1 MKKVF
6 KWIGILILIAILGW
20 VAVILAAHYVFT
32 KRLNLSCDGQQTT
45 TVDWQG
51 KNSIEKIPKL
61 ESLRMEIVTYPLS
74 KTFFFIHTS
83 DELFSSSGSGRNI
96 ALINEQTIMVGNR
109 WSKENGFSFFKAVTF
124 NRLTKT
130 AMIEN
135 KTEDTQ
141 LGRTENKVFEG
152 VCKEVVPL

>member
-1 MKKVF
+1 
-6 KWIGILILIAILGW
+6 
-20 VAVILAAHYVFT
+20 
-32 KRLNLSCDGQQTT
+32 
-45 TVDWQG
+45 
-51 KNSIEKIPKL
+51 
-61 ESLRMEIVTYPLS
+61 MEIVTYPLS